1 MFWRDK
7 TSDGFI
13 NTDKVSLYKT
23 RLFGCELIVGNITID
38 IPINGVFSVKKRKLI
53 SPFEQKDVYK
63 ITIDEVASEII
74 YIGLAETSTHLFVY
88 PIIKSSGVLFGRI
101 NKKILADRKKN
112 RIEFS
117 VDSTGKFIS

>member
-7 TSDGFI
+7 SSDEFI
-13 NTDKVSLYKT
+13 NTDKASLYQV
-23 RLFGCELIVGNITID
+23 RLFGCELIIGNITID
-38 IPINGVFSVKKRKLI
+38 IPINGVYSVKKRKLI
-53 SPFEQKDVYK
+53 SPYEQKDVYK
-63 ITIDEVASEII
+63 ITIDDLTNEII
-74 YIGLAETSTHLFVY
+74 YVGLAETATHLFVY